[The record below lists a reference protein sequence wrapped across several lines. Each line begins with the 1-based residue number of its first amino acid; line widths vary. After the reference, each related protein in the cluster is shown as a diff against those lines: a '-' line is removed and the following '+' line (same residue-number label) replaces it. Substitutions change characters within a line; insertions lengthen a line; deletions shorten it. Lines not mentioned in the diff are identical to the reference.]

1 MAPTTGSRQRA
12 REGEVRHDAIVA
24 AAPLTDPSRSIHGP
38 DPGLNNTAAMAILET
53 HDLGKRYGRRTW
65 ALRHVDLEVPDGS
78 VNLVIPGERYRF
90 VEAREAAVL
99 IGGSLVALLLAGLV
113 VARRRPG

>member
-1 MAPTTGSRQRA
+1 
-12 REGEVRHDAIVA
+12 
-24 AAPLTDPSRSIHGP
+24 
-38 DPGLNNTAAMAILET
+38 MAILET

-99 IGGSLVALLLAGLV
+99 IGGSLVALLLAGCRRATP
-113 VARRRPG
+113 ARLSASPRTRTGSAASPQP